1 VAQAQRQLQ
10 DGPQGTDAAA
20 AAAEDDG
27 LRLGFAYGAEGSA
40 EGAATQQTKT
50 AGQGCDLFCSVRES
64 EQALLLSFEYAPPR
78 LTEETA
84 HTWLTYYERFLE
96 GISEGN
102 ACAGACHYS
111 RFGYG

>member
-1 VAQAQRQLQ
+1 MEFDALVAQAQRQLQ

-27 LRLGFAYGAEGSA
+27 LRLGFAYGAERAA
-40 EGAATQQTKT
+40 EGAAERAATQQTKT

-102 ACAGACHYS
+102 A
-111 RFGYG
+111 